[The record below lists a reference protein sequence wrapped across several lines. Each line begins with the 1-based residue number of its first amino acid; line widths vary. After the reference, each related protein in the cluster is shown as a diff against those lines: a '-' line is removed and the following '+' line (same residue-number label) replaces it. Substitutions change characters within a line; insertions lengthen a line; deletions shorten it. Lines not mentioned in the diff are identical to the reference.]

1 MVVKFDGPVTE
12 EHARAAVE
20 IYREVASK
28 RPFFM
33 LADVSHS
40 SIDTNARNHLSKHA
54 RPEWYRGVVYVG
66 APLVLRT
73 VTKALNLMVL
83 FNGKSDYETMF
94 ANSMEEGR
102 AMVETLRAKVGSK
115 PGAAKGA

>member
-1 MVVKFDGPVTE
+1 MIVQFNGPVTE
-12 EHARAAVE
+12 EHARAAVD
-20 IYREVASK
+20 IYREIGSK

-40 SIDTNARNHLSKHA
+40 SIETGARNLLSKHA

-83 FNGKSDYETMF
+83 FNGKNDYETMF
-94 ANSMEEGR
+94 AGSVEEGR
-102 AMVETLRAKVGSK
+102 ALLEQMRARLGSRSS
-115 PGAAKGA
+115 AAKGA